1 MMAVSATLALGL
13 GLGATFGAAARVGR
27 FCLLRGVA
35 GLRAGGDP
43 SALRAFALAMLV
55 ALLATQALNLTGGT
69 DLEAAMQIRATN
81 PWPSMA
87 AGGVIF
93 GLGMVL
99 ANACGA
105 RSLVLLGGGNL
116 RALLVLL
123 CLGLAAQATLTGV
136 LAPMRMAA
144 QQTGTGSGTTSLPQM
159 LQMAGLSGSSA
170 LALSIAVPALVL
182 GCFAWPLLRR
192 SRTEALAALV
202 IGLTIAGGWWASFAI
217 DDPFDPRPLVSL
229 SFVGPLGDGLLW
241 LMLATGRQ
249 VSFAVA
255 VVAGTL
261 LGAFAAALATGS
273 FRTESFGSAPQVLRA
288 IAGGVLMGFGGVL
301 ALGCSI
307 GQGLSGFST
316 LSPGSLVALA
326 GILAGIRV
334 GLSLVSRPVTAGT
347 RT

>member
-1 MMAVSATLALGL
+1 MGLGLALG
-13 GLGATFGAAARVGR
+13 AVFGAAAHIGR
-27 FCLLRGVA
+27 FCLLRGVK
-35 GLRAGGDP
+35 GLQSGGDLA
-43 SALRAFALAMLV
+43 ALRAFALAMLV
-55 ALLATQALNLTGGT
+55 AMLASQALHLTGGT
-69 DLEAAMQIRATN
+69 DLDAAMQLRATA

-105 RSLVLLGGGNL
+105 RALVLLGGGNL

-136 LAPMRMAA
+136 LAPARMAL
-144 QQTGTGSGTTSLPQM
+144 QQAAAGAGTGGATLPQM
-159 LQMAGLSGSSA
+159 LQMAGLSGPAA
-170 LALSIAVPALVL
+170 LALAIALPAFALACL
-182 GCFAWPLLRR
+182 AWPLLRR
-192 SRTEALAALV
+192 SRTEALAAVV
-202 IGLTIAGGWWASFAI
+202 IGLTIAGGWWASFAL
-217 DDPFDPRPLVSL
+217 DDPFDPRPLNSL

-255 VVAGTL
+255 IIAGTL
-261 LGAFAAALATGS
+261 LGAFATALATGG

-334 GLSLVSRPVTAGT
+334 GLPFLSRPSTAGT